1 MVGYCKKCGFI
12 GSVVLNKKCKNC
24 GTKLNSLSKE
34 MQQKYN
40 IYTDEWN
47 EFVFGI
53 RKLNSEN
60 EKNVG

>member
-40 IYTDEWN
+40 RNLLSEA
-47 EFVFGI
+47 
-53 RKLNSEN
+53 RPLNAL
-60 EKNVG
+60 KYVV